1 MLPRPAFW
9 YNTTSKVKRIVI
21 LGATGSIGASAV
33 DVVRSHPRD
42 FRVVA
47 LSAFSSREKAEA
59 LAREFGARA
68 YVGEGAA
75 EKAVVESDA
84 DVCLV
89 ATVGMSGLR
98 PTLAAIDKGMD
109 IALATK
115 EVLVMAGELVMR
127 RAAEKGMRMLPV
139 DSEHS
144 AIFQCLQGSPRESVA
159 SVTLT
164 ASGGPFLDAPADL
177 SSVTVAQAL
186 DHPRWK
192 MGPKVTVDS
201 ATMMNKG
208 FEAIEARWLF
218 DVPYDR
224 IEVVVHPESIVHSLV
239 TFTDGAT
246 LAQLSPP
253 DMRVAVQYALTW
265 PGRLP
270 SERAV
275 LDLAKIGSLTFRAP
289 DPKRFPCLRLVKEA
303 LRMGGCAT
311 AVLAAADELAVGR
324 FLRGEIGFLDI
335 ERTVE
340 RALRMAPHAPCDTLD
355 AVFAANEWVWK
366 SL

>member
-1 MLPRPAFW
+1 MKSIL
-9 YNTTSKVKRIVI
+9 I
-21 LGATGSIGASAV
+21 LGATGSIGTSAV
-33 DVVRSHPRD
+33 DVVRTHPCD
-42 FRVVA
+42 FRISG
-47 LSAFSSREKAEA
+47 LSAFASRERAEA
-59 LAREFGARA
+59 LAREFGAKA
-68 YVGEGAA
+68 FVGVDAA
-75 EKAVVESDA
+75 ETAVAECEA
-84 DVCLV
+84 DICLV

-98 PTLAAIDKGMD
+98 PTLAAIEKGMD

-127 RAAEKGMRMLPV
+127 RAAERGVRVLPV

-144 AIFQCLQGSPRESVA
+144 AVFQCMQGSPRESVA
-159 SVTLT
+159 SITLT

-177 SSVTVAQAL
+177 SSVTPEQAL
-186 DHPRWK
+186 NHPRWK

-224 IEVVVHPESIVHSLV
+224 IGVVVHPESIVHSLV
-239 TFTDGAT
+239 TFSDGAT

-253 DMRVAVQYALTW
+253 DMRVAIQYALSW

-270 SERAV
+270 AERAA
-275 LDLAKIGSLTFRAP
+275 LDLAEVGALTFRAP
-289 DPKRFPCLRLVKEA
+289 DPARFPCLGLVKEA
-303 LRMGGCAT
+303 LRMGGCAP
-311 AVLAAADELAVGR
+311 AVLAAADELAVAR
-324 FLRGEIGFLDI
+324 FLRGEMPFAGIPRL
-335 ERTVE
+335 VE
-340 RALRMAPHAPCDTLD
+340 RALDAMPGGACDSID
-355 AVFAANEWVWK
+355 AVLASNEWVRK